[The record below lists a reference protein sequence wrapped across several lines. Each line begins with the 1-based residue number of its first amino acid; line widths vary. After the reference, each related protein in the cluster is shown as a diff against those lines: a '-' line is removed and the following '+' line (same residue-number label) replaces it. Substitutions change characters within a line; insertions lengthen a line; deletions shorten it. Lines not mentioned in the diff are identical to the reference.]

1 MPYKL
6 SRYEQETHINWN
18 EENDLAH
25 IYTTSPR
32 VMKKLDALVEKY
44 PDIYRASSTGTI
56 NSETVSRDYY
66 VSVRYLG
73 FKKPP
78 TEKQR
83 EAGRKAAA
91 NNFKQP

>member
-1 MPYKL
+1 MPYNL

-18 EENDLAH
+18 EETDSAH

-32 VMKKLDALVEKY
+32 MIKKLDALAKAY
-44 PDIYRASSTGTI
+44 PDVYEARPAGVI
-56 NSETVSRDYY
+56 NGETVSRDYY
-66 VSVRYLG
+66 VPVHYLG

-83 EAGRKAAA
+83 EARRKAAA
-91 NNFKQP
+91 NNFKRL

>member
-1 MPYKL
+1 MTYKL

-18 EENDLAH
+18 EETNTAH

-32 VMKKLDALVEKY
+32 MIKKLDALAKAY
-44 PDIYRASSTGTI
+44 PDIYKASRTGTI
-56 NSETVSRDYY
+56 NGETVSREYDVPSGYI
-66 VSVRYLG
+66 R

-83 EAGRKAAA
+83 EARRKAAA
-91 NNFKQP
+91 NNFKRP